1 MSARVRR
8 KTPVR
13 EVVVPER
20 KIVLPTIIPEEKISL
35 AELVEQVRLSGGWT
49 PKKPD
54 RTVFNFGHDIRN
66 KPLDPGVW
74 TKIFTLPAE
83 YSPFIVY
90 WKVVVADTPFVRC
103 LSYME
108 GRPLSP
114 RGIDL
119 QDLFNSV
126 VWQVNDRVWCHM
138 YDPVPVPPRYG
149 LTFNEVEPVSGS
161 YEFHIQNYDT
171 VQRNLTY
178 LYFKWYQWEKRRVV
192 EVE

>member
-1 MSARVRR
+1 VSARVRR
-8 KTPVR
+8 QPPER

-20 KIVLPTIIPEEKISL
+20 EIVLPKIIPEEKISL
-35 AELVEQVRLSGGWT
+35 AELVEQVRLSGGWV

-90 WKVVVADTPFVRC
+90 WKVIVADSPLIRC
-103 LSYME
+103 LSYMA

-119 QDLFNSV
+119 MDLYNNV
-126 VWQVNDRVWCHM
+126 VWQVNDRVWCHL
-138 YDPVPVPPRYG
+138 YDTVSVPGRYG
-149 LTFNEVEPVSGS
+149 LTFNEVEPVIGD
-161 YEFHIQNYDT
+161 YDFYVRNYDI